1 MDMSNNNADVADRFG
16 AVAKRFCS
24 VVDSASS
31 MDRTEFIARIYR
43 ILPKLID
50 EAVSLPDVESSDSDH
65 KKSPINSRRQE
76 WDRLYHSLKE
86 KLGDWN
92 LYRQVFDPTQDT
104 EAIFGSLADDIAD
117 IYRDLKDG
125 LALNETHRSEP
136 EDAIWEWRLLFQ
148 SHWGK
153 HAMDAL
159 LTIHLLLQNTL

>member
-1 MDMSNNNADVADRFG
+1 MDVSNNNAEVADRFG
-16 AVAKRFCS
+16 LVAKRFCS

-31 MDRTEFIARIYR
+31 MDRAEFVARIYR
-43 ILPKLID
+43 ILPKIID
-50 EAVSLPDVESSDSDH
+50 EGVSLPDVKSSDSDH
-65 KKSPINSRRQE
+65 KKSPLNSRLQE
-76 WDRLYHSLKE
+76 WDGLYRSLKE

-125 LALNETHRSEP
+125 LVLHETHGSEP

-159 LTIHLLLQNTL
+159 LTIYFRLQNTL